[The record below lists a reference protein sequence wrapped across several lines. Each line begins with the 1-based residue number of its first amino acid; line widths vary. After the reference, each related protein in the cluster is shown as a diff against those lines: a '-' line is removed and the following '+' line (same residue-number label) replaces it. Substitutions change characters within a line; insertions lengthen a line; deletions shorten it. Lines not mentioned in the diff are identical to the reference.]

1 MIPVTRLKLRTEGFD
16 MVQVNRLPSNISVIT
31 PATQR
36 IDAAMA
42 ENFKAEVKKVVDGGA
57 RHLVIDFSDV
67 QFMDSSGL
75 GALVGS
81 LKYMGAGGI
90 IEIAQPCEAVQ
101 KVLRLTRMN
110 KVFKVLDTV
119 PTA

>member
-1 MIPVTRLKLRTEGFD
+1 
-16 MVQVNRLPSNISVIT
+16 MVQVNKLQSNVAVVT
-31 PATQR
+31 PQTQR
-36 IDAAMA
+36 LDASMA
-42 ENFKAEVKKVVDGGA
+42 ENFKSEVKTIVDGGA
-57 RHLVIDFSDV
+57 RHLVVDFSGV

-81 LKYMGAGGI
+81 LKYIGAGGV
-90 IEIAQPCEAVQ
+90 IEIANPCDAVQ

-110 KVFKVLDTV
+110 KVFPVRDSL

>member
-1 MIPVTRLKLRTEGFD
+1 ML
-16 MVQVNRLPSNISVIT
+16 QVSKLPSDIVVVT
-31 PATQR
+31 PSTQR
-36 IDAAMA
+36 LDASMA
-42 ENFKAEVKKVVDGGA
+42 ESFKSEIKQIVDGGS

-81 LKYMGAGGI
+81 LKYMGAGGV
-90 IEIAQPCEAVQ
+90 IEIAKPCEAVN

-110 KVFKVLDTV
+110 KVFTV
-119 PTA
+119 RASLPVS

>member
-1 MIPVTRLKLRTEGFD
+1 
-16 MVQVNRLPSNISVIT
+16 MVQVHRLQSNIAVVT
-31 PATQR
+31 PQTQR
-36 IDAAMA
+36 LDASMA
-42 ENFKAEVKKVVDGGA
+42 ESFKSEVKSIVDGGS
-57 RHLVIDFSDV
+57 RHLVIDFSGV

-81 LKYMGAGGI
+81 LKYIGAGGV
-90 IEIAQPCEAVQ
+90 IEIAQPCDAVQ

-110 KVFKVLDTV
+110 KVFPVRDSI

>member
-1 MIPVTRLKLRTEGFD
+1 
-16 MVQVNRLPSNISVIT
+16 MVQVNKTQSDVAVVKPQAHRL
-31 PATQR
+31 
-36 IDAAMA
+36 DAAMA
-42 ENFKAEVKKVVDGGA
+42 NNFKAEMKSIIDGGS
-57 RHLVIDFSDV
+57 RHLVIDFSGV

-90 IEIAQPCEAVQ
+90 IEIAAPCDAVQ

-110 KVFKVLDTV
+110 KVFTVRDTL
-119 PTA
+119 PTD

>member
-1 MIPVTRLKLRTEGFD
+1 
-16 MVQVNRLPSNISVIT
+16 MVQVHKLQSNIAVVT
-31 PATQR
+31 PQTQR
-36 IDAAMA
+36 LDASMA
-42 ENFKAEVKKVVDGGA
+42 ENFKSEVKNIVDGGS
-57 RHLVIDFSDV
+57 RHLVIDFSGV

-81 LKYMGAGGI
+81 LKYIGAGGV
-90 IEIAQPCEAVQ
+90 IEIAEPCDAVQ

-110 KVFKVLDTV
+110 KVFPVRDSI